1 MPESHRH
8 TCALPLPLPA
18 RRNEQ
23 VVLLLFRRMAVH
35 GLHDAHAALLAL
47 DHFGGGFL
55 RALHLSR
62 AFLHA
67 LAHRAQG
74 PIQVAPCCA
83 PRMTRHEGLV
93 VSAMVHACPVA
104 LLELAGPEGFGD
116 LQALANALRMELTVE
131 GGMEPCSP
139 CSSRPPSLE
148 GPPPSQG

>member
-104 LLELAGPEGFGD
+104 LLELAGPEGYGD
-116 LQALANALRMELTVE
+116 LHALSNVLQMELAA
-131 GGMEPCSP
+131 
-139 CSSRPPSLE
+139 
-148 GPPPSQG
+148 